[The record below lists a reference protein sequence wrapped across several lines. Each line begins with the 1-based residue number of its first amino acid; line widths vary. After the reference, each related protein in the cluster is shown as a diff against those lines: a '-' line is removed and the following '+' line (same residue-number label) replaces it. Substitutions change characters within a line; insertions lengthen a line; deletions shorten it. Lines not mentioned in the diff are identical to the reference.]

1 MIHVESKNV
10 VADSHEILTSDL
22 YANLVNEPG
31 GVKGLLFIVV
41 PLPL

>member
-1 MIHVESKNV
+1 MIYVQSKNV
-10 VADSHEILTSDL
+10 APDSYEIITSDQ